1 MTKTIAAQSALP
13 GSDAW
18 QMAFW
23 RRKHPDN
30 VVYATFLNAS
40 SDVLLLFNS
49 EWP

>member
-1 MTKTIAAQSALP
+1 MTKTIAAQSAQSALP

-30 VVYATFLNAS
+30 VVYAFLIYIS
-40 SDVLLLFNS
+40 QCVI
-49 EWP
+49 

>member
-30 VVYATFLNAS
+30 VVYTFLNTS